1 MKSILSISVAF
12 LLAIPCHAQ
21 TTCFTNR
28 QGTTLCSTPSG
39 VVNGSTNRLG
49 DSTFRDSSGNL
60 LNHDLDPIGNNS
72 LELSDGETVQW
83 SQPAPVDTTAPN
95 ATDSIPRAK
104 PPAPIGTSDSS
115 TDYPAGQP

>member
-1 MKSILSISVAF
+1 MKLSLALTITV
-12 LLAIPCHAQ
+12 LLALPCHAQ

-49 DSTFRDSSGNL
+49 DSTFRDSSGNR
-60 LNHDLDPIGNNS
+60 LNHELDPIGNNS

-95 ATDSIPRAK
+95 ATESIPRAE
-104 PPAPIGTSDSS
+104 PPPPIGTSVSP
-115 TDYPAGQP
+115 TGNPGGQP